1 MVLPPKTLRTIAL
14 NLGGRPSSRRCS
26 GKPSRSPRS
35 RGPSLRLSRSGRR
48 ADHRDCQPAIN
59 ATDDRCGADRPPSRN
74 CCSLAP
80 AKSAASYAAHARAN
94 ARACSVG
101 KDRSAAVTTSR
112 VCLPPS
118 SFANASSHCFS
129 YEEAQRAGIAQ
140 ANGDARAH
148 NGRKPS
154 YARKRFKSVGEDR
167 ERREVV
173 GLAMS
178 LMVQMK
184 GHTPLI

>member
-1 MVLPPKTLRTIAL
+1 M
-14 NLGGRPSSRRCS
+14 LGRERPIRCRNYQ
-26 GKPSRSPRS
+26 P
-35 RGPSLRLSRSGRR
+35 RLSTPVFVRECELPLLFLRGS
-48 ADHRDCQPAIN
+48 PA
-59 ATDDRCGADRPPSRN
+59 SRN
-74 CCSLAP
+74 
-80 AKSAASYAAHARAN
+80 RT
-94 ARACSVG
+94 R
-101 KDRSAAVTTSR
+101 
-112 VCLPPS
+112 
-118 SFANASSHCFS
+118 
-129 YEEAQRAGIAQ
+129 E